1 MPDVE
6 KLLKSFKNLFDKKAG
21 LDQNFSFNQMA
32 IEIRELREG
41 KGIAAS
47 TLKIFYKRKT
57 NPRKRTLE
65 AIQEWIDK
73 NKEIGYTH
81 QWLWVRVF
89 PPMQSL

>member
-41 KGIAAS
+41 KGIAA
-47 TLKIFYKRKT
+47 

-65 AIQEWIDK
+65 AIEGRMDK
-73 NKEIGYTH
+73 NEEIDDSDNFINNSNGKN
-81 QWLWVRVF
+81 V
-89 PPMQSL
+89 